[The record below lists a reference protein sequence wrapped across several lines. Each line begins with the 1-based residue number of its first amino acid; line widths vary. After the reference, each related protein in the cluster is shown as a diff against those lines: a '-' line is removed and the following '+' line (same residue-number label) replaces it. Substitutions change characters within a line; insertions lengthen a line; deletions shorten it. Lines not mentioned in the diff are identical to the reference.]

1 MRPLESLWVAALQD
15 AEKLKSF
22 HSEPAQCGFSRR
34 GSNSGILK
42 TALKPRTRIIGSVA
56 GSTKT
61 GKHFMA
67 RPIKTRSARRAAAA
81 QNIGGP
87 ARNEDH
93 GWIVRRRDELQIL
106 QSRSLADLDWL
117 VHGFSTRPGGKSEL
131 DGKASLNLGFT
142 DWDQRPRVAENR
154 TAFMAALSARD
165 MSLVALRQFHSDV
178 IHCAMPTLP
187 EESNAS
193 TLKAEA
199 PQGDAPK
206 ADASMTCTPGLLLG
220 VQTADCVPILLADTR
235 QHVVAAI
242 HAGWRGT
249 LARIAVKTLG
259 RMRMEFGTRARD
271 VVAAL
276 GPAIGRCCY
285 EVGPEVA
292 QAFATQFPVAADW
305 FDGPFEQ
312 LAHGEEPLW
321 LPWLTMMPPGHV
333 PPPPRVQLDLRASN
347 RWQLIDAGV
356 PEAHIDVSDLCTA
369 CRPDLLFSYRG
380 EGAKTGRMMAAIGI
394 RA

>member
-1 MRPLESLWVAALQD
+1 
-15 AEKLKSF
+15 
-22 HSEPAQCGFSRR
+22 
-34 GSNSGILK
+34 
-42 TALKPRTRIIGSVA
+42 
-56 GSTKT
+56 
-61 GKHFMA
+61 MA
-67 RPIKTRSARRAAAA
+67 RAIKTRSARGAASA
-81 QNIGGP
+81 QNVSS
-87 ARNEDH
+87 ASRNGDA
-93 GWIVRRRDELQIL
+93 GWIVRRASGLQIL
-106 QSRSLADLDWL
+106 ESRSLGELDWL

-131 DGKASLNLGFT
+131 DGKAALNLGFT
-142 DWDQRPRVAENR
+142 EWDERPRVAENR
-154 TAFMAALSARD
+154 ATFTAALSARG
-165 MSLVALRQFHSDV
+165 MSLITLRQFHSDL
-178 IHCAMPTLP
+178 IHSATAAPP
-187 EESNAS
+187 EES
-193 TLKAEA
+193 KADA
-199 PQGDAPK
+199 PQAEAPK
-206 ADASMTCTPGLLLG
+206 ADALMARTPGLLLG

-235 QHVVAAI
+235 RHVVAAI

-249 LARIAVKTLG
+249 LARIGVKALG

-292 QAFATQFPVAADW
+292 QAFATQFPSAADW
-305 FDGPFEQ
+305 FDGPLEQ
-312 LAHGEEPLW
+312 LARGEEPLW

-333 PPPPRVQLDLRASN
+333 PPPPRVQLDLRACN

-369 CRPDLLFSYRG
+369 CRPDLLFSYRR